1 MAAKAKVQNQ
11 NRQGAF
17 ERMEASEI
25 VFKVLSYFILTVFA
39 LCCLYPFIYSISCAI
54 SSSDALTTGKVV
66 LWPVDVQW
74 DALKEVISTPKFWQ
88 MYSNTLFITLYG
100 TLNEMMLTLLG
111 AYALSKSRLFGNKFF
126 NFALVFTM
134 WFSAGMVPVFLNYA
148 DTLKILGSLGIT
160 DTKWLIILAMGFSAF
175 NVVIMRNAFQAVPK
189 EIEEAAIV
197 DGANEFQI
205 LSKVYVP
212 MSKASVATVAL
223 FYGVSRWNGYFWAKM
238 MADGEYDVP
247 LQVYIRNWLDQMNNS
262 DEYVTWN
269 LMYSFSPDSFMYA
282 MIVCAIIPIL
292 IIYPFIQKYF
302 AAGVNLGGV
311 KE

>member
-1 MAAKAKVQNQ
+1 MATKTKVKNQ
-11 NRQGAF
+11 NRSGSF

-25 VFKVLSYFILTVFA
+25 VFKVLSYLLLTIFA
-39 LCCLYPFIYSISCAI
+39 LLCLYPFIFSISAAI
-54 SSSDALTTGKVV
+54 SSSDALNNAKVV

-74 DALKEVISTPKFWQ
+74 DALKGVLNTKSFWM

-100 TLNEMMLTLLG
+100 TVYMMGITILG
-111 AYALSKSRLFGNKFF
+111 AYALSKTRLYGNKVF
-126 NFALVFTM
+126 NFLLVFTM
-134 WFSAGMVPVFLNYA
+134 WFAAGMIPVWLNYNA
-148 DTLKILGSLGIT
+148 TKQIMASIGIS
-160 DTKWLIILAMGFSAF
+160 DTKWLIVLAMGFAAF
-175 NVVIMRNAFQAVPK
+175 NVIIMRNAFQGVPK

-205 LSKVYVP
+205 MSKVYVP

-223 FYGVSRWNGYFWAKM
+223 FYGVSRWNGYFWAKQ
-238 MADGEYDVP
+238 MADNKFDVP
-247 LQVYIRNWLDQMNNS
+247 LQVYIRNWLDSMQNS
-262 DEYVTWN
+262 DEYVTWY
-269 LMYSFSPDSFMYA
+269 LQYSYSPDSFMYA

-302 AAGVNLGGV
+302 ASGVNLGGV